1 MNVGQRIELT
11 ARIEALGNTA
21 YPGDQGTVEGVHDG
35 GGILTVRMD
44 NGRTHFPTRDEV
56 TALPDALEEADP
68 EMRAALE
75 RGRRNMREYLG

>member
-1 MNVGQRIELT
+1 MNVGQRVELT

-21 YPGDQGTVEGVHDG
+21 YPGDQGTVEGVHSG
-35 GGILTVRMD
+35 GSLTVRMD

-56 TALPDALEEADP
+56 TALPEVPQEADQ

-75 RGRRNMREYLG
+75 RGRRNMREYLS